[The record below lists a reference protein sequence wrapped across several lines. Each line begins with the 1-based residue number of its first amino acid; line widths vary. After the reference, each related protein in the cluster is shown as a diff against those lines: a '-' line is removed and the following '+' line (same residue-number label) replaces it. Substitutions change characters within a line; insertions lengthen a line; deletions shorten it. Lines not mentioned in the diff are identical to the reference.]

1 VPTLSPE
8 QVHTGPVA
16 CSLQILYAGQT
27 MFEQELITKIIQIFD
42 QKLSIQYDFSLTC
55 ITILSINTRGT
66 NATIS

>member
-27 MFEQELITKIIQIFD
+27 MFEQELITKII
-42 QKLSIQYDFSLTC
+42 
-55 ITILSINTRGT
+55 
-66 NATIS
+66 